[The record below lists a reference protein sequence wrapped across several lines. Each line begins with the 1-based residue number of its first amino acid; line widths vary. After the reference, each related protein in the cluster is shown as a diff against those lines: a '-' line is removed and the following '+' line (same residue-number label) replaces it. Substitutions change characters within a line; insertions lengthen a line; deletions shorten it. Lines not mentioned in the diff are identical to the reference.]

1 MWILVYF
8 RGLGYSG
15 DQLGVYP
22 HTHLRLEGSWPTE
35 SRNAVWKGSSPG
47 SEGPVR
53 SAGNSVKP
61 DSFLLH
67 RFPREAGNHFVKGLL
82 RIGDEEWGEGSTAN
96 ITNHENRD
104 LEAQGGS
111 SLHSRL
117 SLRGWVG
124 KQKRPGS
131 SSGGCG

>member
-1 MWILVYF
+1 M
-8 RGLGYSG
+8 
-15 DQLGVYP
+15 
-22 HTHLRLEGSWPTE
+22 E
-35 SRNAVWKGSSPG
+35 ASSPG

-53 SAGNSVKP
+53 STGNSVKP

-67 RFPREAGNHFVKGLL
+67 RFPRGTGNHFVKGLL
-82 RIGDEEWGEGSTAN
+82 RIGGEELGRGIQLP
-96 ITNHENRD
+96 ITSHENRD

-117 SLRGWVG
+117 SVRGWVG
-124 KQKRPGS
+124 KQKSTS